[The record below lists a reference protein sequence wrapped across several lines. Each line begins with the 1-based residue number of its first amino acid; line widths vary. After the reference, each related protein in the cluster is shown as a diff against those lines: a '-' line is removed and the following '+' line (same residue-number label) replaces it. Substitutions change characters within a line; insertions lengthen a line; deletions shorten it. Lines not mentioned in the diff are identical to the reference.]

1 MVRPAPDRLIGG
13 LPFPN
18 SAVFSVSRPLPDPL
32 TSLSKQPPPP
42 HQGDTL
48 GRLQRDGLPCPH
60 RAQAQTDPHLK
71 AQGPLDRLTLVT
83 SLPPWDR
90 ESLPLMEGTENARL
104 PLRGKFLPVTSNRW
118 AGTAPSQYPQGDGT
132 SPPGQTVDA
141 SSSNAD
147 QSAGKETAGAPLIAH
162 LDLPH
167 PGAPSWQAEQCESV
181 EQHLPSK
188 PGELSSH
195 ILPPEY
201 SLSPVLT
208 GIICMGW

>member
-1 MVRPAPDRLIGG
+1 
-13 LPFPN
+13 
-18 SAVFSVSRPLPDPL
+18 
-32 TSLSKQPPPP
+32 
-42 HQGDTL
+42 
-48 GRLQRDGLPCPH
+48 
-60 RAQAQTDPHLK
+60 
-71 AQGPLDRLTLVT
+71 
-83 SLPPWDR
+83 
-90 ESLPLMEGTENARL
+90 MEGTENARL